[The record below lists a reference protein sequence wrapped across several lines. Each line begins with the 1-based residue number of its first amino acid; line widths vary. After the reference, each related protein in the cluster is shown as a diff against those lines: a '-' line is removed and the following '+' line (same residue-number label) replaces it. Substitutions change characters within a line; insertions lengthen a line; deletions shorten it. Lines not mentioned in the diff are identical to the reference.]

1 LLWEEVKR
9 QTEGH
14 HHTTT
19 VQASGTKVAAAKTN
33 QCMSAMVSSF
43 LRALLLVWAV
53 TSIVESFVPE
63 QQRQWRWT
71 ISQELNR
78 RRRQHEECAP
88 PPRRPL
94 WSPPSS
100 LLSLHAESRSRKNS
114 LSAAEQE
121 RRNEDQRR
129 RERKTEVVVG
139 KTSAVQ
145 GAKDYTLDVT
155 STEEEWMRQAS
166 TTEREVFRQTERGLQ
181 MLKMLRVDEALEAFD
196 AVFQLKPDAYL
207 WQAGIARFYK
217 DDFYGAAEVLAR
229 CAEIY
234 ETRFGEPAS
243 EERIWRNACLLK
255 TFGNLSRKER
265 KQLLAS
271 DDAAGAVDALLPKAT
286 ETNDTADL
294 LRSER
299 RKVIRIARDLFDAS
313 VSQDHTGIILARAKL
328 RSIGGVFDEQQQ
340 QSQRRGVVQM
350 DHKMW
355 KISSWYYLGL
365 HYDVIGDAEESKRC
379 MKRALRLSPNA
390 NGSDITH
397 TLPMLHMTCR
407 DWFDDEAF
415 DEEEQSLPPQEATDS
430 TAPVGGVQQPTTTT
444 SPSSLPFQSVIPV
457 PDNIDPVL
465 VESIRSSI
473 EKMRYVDLQDVLK
486 VRSLRYIGSKEEL
499 QGRLFHSLLS
509 DSGLM
514 P

>member
-1 LLWEEVKR
+1 
-9 QTEGH
+9 
-14 HHTTT
+14 
-19 VQASGTKVAAAKTN
+19 
-33 QCMSAMVSSF
+33 M
-43 LRALLLVWAV
+43 
-53 TSIVESFVPE
+53 
-63 QQRQWRWT
+63 
-71 ISQELNR
+71 
-78 RRRQHEECAP
+78 
-88 PPRRPL
+88 

-100 LLSLHAESRSRKNS
+100 LLSLHAESSNRSSKNS

-129 RERKTEVVVG
+129 RERKTEVVLG

-145 GAKDYTLDVT
+145 GAKDFAIDVT

-217 DDFYGAAEVLAR
+217 GDLYGAAEVLAR

-265 KQLLAS
+265 KQLLMS
-271 DDAAGAVDALLPKAT
+271 DDAAGAVDALLPKAAET
-286 ETNDTADL
+286 EDTADL

-299 RKVIRIARDLFDAS
+299 RKVIRIARDLFDS
-313 VSQDHTGIILARAKL
+313 SISQDHTGIILARAKL
-328 RSIGGVFDEQQQ
+328 RSIGGAFDEQQQ
-340 QSQRRGVVQM
+340 QQRRRRGVVQM
-350 DHKMW
+350 DQKMW

-365 HYDVIGDAEESKRC
+365 HYDVIGDVEESKRC

-390 NGSDITH
+390 NGSDLIH

-415 DEEEQSLPPQEATDS
+415 DEEEQSLPPQEATVP
-430 TAPVGGVQQPTTTT
+430 TAPAGGEQQPTTT

-473 EKMRYVDLQDVLK
+473 EKMRYVDLQDALK
-486 VRSLRYIGSKEEL
+486 VRSLRSIGSKEEL

-514 P
+514 PYRMQ